1 MLTGLV
7 SDYLFEQRIR
17 QDSLSV
23 EKLATTLAPFFS
35 SADTDALQESIV
47 SEGGDMGGRL
57 LLTDAEGKVQ
67 LDSYAALLGV
77 RLELPQVVA
86 ALTQS
91 TGSAYGIHPLTDAT
105 GSADEEPGSYVSVC
119 AAPMVRGSKT
129 IGAVVLGKY
138 AAACTVLLCT
148 VGASGIYA
156 LIVAI
161 YGTLYLPETL
171 VGYLGFV
178 LQGCAF
184 LALDLFV
191 SCFARSQMT
200 AVVLGVG
207 ANLLVWF
214 SDVVAQAVTVD
225 AVSNAL
231 SFISLYQRFAPFAQG
246 QLRAANVL
254 YDLVFVGS
262 MLFLSVR
269 VLDARRWSEA

>member
-1 MLTGLV
+1 MGAIYRKEMQSYFYTPAAYVFIGVFLMLSSIFFGVGNLAARSSNLLNLLSNLSYVWMLLSPLLTMRLLAG
-7 SDYLFEQRIR
+7 ERRQRTD
-17 QDSLSV
+17 QLLYSSPCSLS
-23 EKLATTLAPFFS
+23 
-35 SADTDALQESIV
+35 
-47 SEGGDMGGRL
+47 
-57 LLTDAEGKVQ
+57 
-67 LDSYAALLGV
+67 
-77 RLELPQVVA
+77 
-86 ALTQS
+86 
-91 TGSAYGIHPLTDAT
+91 GI
-105 GSADEEPGSYVSVC
+105 
-119 AAPMVRGSKT
+119 
-129 IGAVVLGKY
+129 VLGKFF
-138 AAACTVLLCT
+138 AACTVLLCA
-148 VGASGIYA
+148 VGLTWIYA

-171 VGYLGFV
+171 VGYLGFL

-225 AVSNAL
+225 AVSNVL

-246 QLRAANVL
+246 QLRTANVL
-254 YDLVFVGS
+254 YDLVFVGI